1 MCYACYVYYACLCVR
16 QYATDSV
23 KCNVWP
29 DRKVDSIFSVRSM
42 RMAYTSCVI
51 GVVRKSYATCVRHT
65 RKTSIGMQY
74 AYVGV

>member
-1 MCYACYVYYACLCVR
+1 MCYACYVYYGRLYVR

-23 KCNVWP
+23 MWNVWP

-51 GVVRKSYATCVRHT
+51 GVVHKSYTTCVRHT
-65 RKTSIGMQY
+65 RKTSISMQY
-74 AYVGV
+74 A